1 MWLRLP
7 IAIVLAAL
15 VSLALFFAMHFMISQ
30 GKGDINKN
38 KDYSVVDFVRVKRES
53 EVRTKKRVIPKKP
66 PLPKTPPPPPELQVE
81 QNETVAM
88 PDLQMDM
95 PRLSTSGVAGGPFI
109 GGVGRGAGG
118 VNQGD
123 GDLIPLVKIAPRY
136 PRKAAL
142 AGKEGWVKVEF
153 TVTEL
158 GTVTDVKVLD
168 SQPRRLFDRAAKKA
182 ILKWKFKPR
191 VVDGKPVPRRAVQ
204 IIEFK
209 LAEDG

>member
-1 MWLRLP
+1 MLLRLP
-7 IAIVLAAL
+7 FAILLAAL
-15 VSLALFFAMHFMISQ
+15 VSLALFYAISQ
-30 GKGDINKN
+30 GKGDLNKAA
-38 KDYSVVDFVRVKRES
+38 DYSVVDFVRLKHDS
-53 EVRTKKRVIPKKP
+53 ETRVKKRVIPKKP

-81 QNETVAM
+81 QNDAVAM
-88 PDLQMDM
+88 PNLQMDM

-109 GGVGRGAGG
+109 GGVGRGGTG
-118 VNQGD
+118 VSQGD

-136 PRKAAL
+136 PRKAAV

-158 GTVTDVKVLD
+158 GTVTDVKILD
-168 SQPRRLFDRAAKKA
+168 SKPRRLFDRAAKRA

-204 IIEFK
+204 TIEFK

>member
-1 MWLRLP
+1 MLLRLP

-30 GKGDINKN
+30 GKGDLNKTR
-38 KDYSVVDFVRVKRES
+38 DYSVVDFVRLKRES
-53 EVRTKKRVIPKKP
+53 ETRVKKRVIPKKP
-66 PLPKTPPPPPELQVE
+66 PLPKEPPPPPELQVA
-81 QNETVAM
+81 QDDAVAM
-88 PDLQMDM
+88 PNLQMDM
-95 PRLSTSGVAGGPFI
+95 PRLSTSGVSGGPFI
-109 GGVGRGAGG
+109 GGVGRGASTG
-118 VNQGD
+118 QGD
-123 GDLIPLVKIAPRY
+123 GELIPLVKIAPRY

-168 SQPRRLFDRAAKKA
+168 SKPRRLFDRAAKKA

-204 IIEFK
+204 TIEFK

>member
-1 MWLRLP
+1 M
-7 IAIVLAAL
+7 
-15 VSLALFFAMHFMISQ
+15 
-30 GKGDINKN
+30 
-38 KDYSVVDFVRVKRES
+38 
-53 EVRTKKRVIPKKP
+53 
-66 PLPKTPPPPPELQVE
+66 E
-81 QNETVAM
+81 QNDAVAM
-88 PDLQMDM
+88 PNLQMDM

-109 GGVGRGAGG
+109 GGVGRGGTG
-118 VNQGD
+118 VSQGD

-136 PRKAAL
+136 PRKAAV

-158 GTVTDVKVLD
+158 GTVTDVKILD
-168 SQPRRLFDRAAKKA
+168 SKPRRLFDRAAKRA

-204 IIEFK
+204 TIEFK